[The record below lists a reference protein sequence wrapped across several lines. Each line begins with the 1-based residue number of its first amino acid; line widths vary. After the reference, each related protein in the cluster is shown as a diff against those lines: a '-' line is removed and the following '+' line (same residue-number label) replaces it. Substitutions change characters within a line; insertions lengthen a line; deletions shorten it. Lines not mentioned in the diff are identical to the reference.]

1 MLWEKRQQHQFN
13 KDSESRHGSRLT
25 VTRINWWNPARAL
38 QGFCNLDS
46 DYRSQSWQWWFCLGS
61 NMLSLITQKS
71 LINKSLAMPG
81 IWQWFLLRPF
91 EFQSLGTAVGS
102 PGGGQSKQKQ
112 AHPAVTES
120 IDNDT
125 PHHPNKVFTDTC
137 WACFQKPP
145 CHRDL
150 VRIISKLP
158 PPFQSRLRDGIATY
172 WRHLAFFQGNF
183 FLSRP
188 FCLLKIWCHD
198 VTFDTFHCKLIG
210 WVITVTWPWSYKHL
224 WENQSTASTEKRER
238 KFDTWPR
245 RVNFGLWAATTQS
258 RPSSGMVN
266 P

>member
-13 KDSESRHGSRLT
+13 KDSESRRGSRLT
-25 VTRINWWNPARAL
+25 VSRINWWNPARAL

-46 DYRSQSWQWWFCLGS
+46 DYQSQSWQWWFCLGS
-61 NMLSLITQKS
+61 TTCYHLLPKRVLSTS
-71 LINKSLAMPG
+71 LWQCLVFDNDFFWDLLSFSPWARQLAVLVGVSLNKNKRIQLWLS
-81 IWQWFLLRPF
+81 QF
-91 EFQSLGTAVGS
+91 
-102 PGGGQSKQKQ
+102 
-112 AHPAVTES
+112 
-120 IDNDT
+120 DNDT

-224 WENQSTASTEKRER
+224 WENQSRAFNSFNR
-238 KFDTWPR
+238 KAWKEIWH
-245 RVNFGLWAATTQS
+245 LA
-258 RPSSGMVN
+258 
-266 P
+266 